1 MHRQTREFADACHG
15 QPLAELREALAGP
28 ADEVDCRTW
37 GISAEEWR
45 TAIETAIEE
54 REGASSAARVLGAR
68 GGAAK
73 TPAQAAA
80 SKRNG
85 ARGGRPTTYTLASCK
100 GEWPVTGSLNEAR
113 ARARELQAEYQAAYG
128 ITVARPDGR
137 VVYTAE

>member
-1 MHRQTREFADACHG
+1 MDRQTREFTDACHG
-15 QPLAELREALAGP
+15 QPVSELREALAGP

-54 REGASSAARVLGAR
+54 RTGASAAARVLGAR
-68 GGAAK
+68 GGAAR

-80 SKRNG
+80 GRVNG
-85 ARGGRPTTYTLASCK
+85 RKGGRPTVYQLTSCK
-100 GEWPVTGSLNEAR
+100 GEWTVTGTLAEAR
-113 ARARELQAEYQAAYG
+113 TRARELQAEYQAAYG